1 MEPDKLAGEPAAGS
15 STRQKNGIGLSQG
28 SSWSWSLAALQCYFT
43 TMFKSLVWFI
53 MQASAQATLVI
64 NHGIFN

>member
-43 TMFKSLVWFI
+43 TSSSHWFG
-53 MQASAQATLVI
+53 SSCKLLLKLL
-64 NHGIFN
+64 